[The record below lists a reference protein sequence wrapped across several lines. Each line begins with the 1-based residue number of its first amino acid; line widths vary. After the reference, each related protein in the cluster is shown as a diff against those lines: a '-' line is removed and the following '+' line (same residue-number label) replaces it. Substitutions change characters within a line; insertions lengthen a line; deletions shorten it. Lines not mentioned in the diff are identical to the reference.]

1 MKYKQFVAGFVTC
14 IILLSAIF
22 ISGFAEDAL
31 KVVLNR
37 FPIFI
42 NGQETAVEAY
52 NINGFT
58 FLKLADVGKAIPGTT
73 VKFNEIDERIEIN
86 SAGASLPK
94 AMDESEV
101 ESVSTTIEYDL
112 NTMLPVEAEFV
123 EYKGCDKAVSYN
135 GNIYISRSD
144 LSRKFGIKSVY
155 LNVKAHEET
164 FKKDNSTVVIDLEI
178 AENHFLNSVGTPFFN
193 INLFNELIGE

>member
-1 MKYKQFVAGFVTC
+1 MKYRQFVAGFVVC
-14 IILLSAIF
+14 LILLSAIF
-22 ISGFAEDAL
+22 ISGFAEGFT
-31 KVVLNR
+31 VLPNPY
-37 FPIFI
+37 PITL
-42 NGQETAVEAY
+42 NGAEITVEAY

-86 SAGASLPK
+86 SAEASLPEII
-94 AMDESEV
+94 DESEV

-164 FKKDNSTVVIDLEI
+164 FKKDDSTVVIDLEI
-178 AENHFLNSVGTPFFN
+178 VENQFINSVGTPFYN